1 MDTEP
6 TSIEPTSTEETE
18 REELEKRIEFL
29 EKARINLRVTPV
41 MFDRLLKQAEFY
53 GIEIEEHCT
62 NILAESLQQQ
72 IGKATITAP
81 SVIGQTVQKKVM
93 GPSNVSTVT
102 RA

>member
-1 MDTEP
+1 MDTDTNSP
-6 TSIEPTSTEETE
+6 EELE

-41 MFDRLLKQAEFY
+41 MFDRLLKQAEFH
-53 GIEIEEHCT
+53 GLEIEEHCT
-62 NILAESLQQQ
+62 NILADSLQQQ
-72 IGKATITAP
+72 IGKATITGP

-93 GPSNVSTVT
+93 GPSDISTVT